1 MTASILIDFVL
12 LILYIGVVIIALN
25 LLLGSSGYIYSH
37 KLLTISFVL
46 LVVCSFFG
54 LVFLVLSIFFSDW
67 LTVFGFLVV
76 GTASGFLAETL
87 RD

>member
-46 LVVCSFFG
+46 LVVCGFFG

>member
-76 GTASGFLAETL
+76 GTASGFLAVTL

>member
-46 LVVCSFFG
+46 LVVCGFFG

-76 GTASGFLAETL
+76 GTASGFLAVTL

>member
-76 GTASGFLAETL
+76 GTASGFLAVAL